1 MRGLTFE
8 VTEKCP
14 QCFDMCTGE
23 SSSDSPRTYN
33 SGCRP
38 RQLADACAAR
48 VSSLLHCCHNR
59 CTKEM
64 EGLVPYASSS
74 ESCLARAAAPAAVKS
89 SCRDTDR
96 RKHNAFDGGAW
107 QLQLVSLDRHTSTQ
121 LIREDRC
128 IRKRELP
135 TTWAIRRL
143 STHSLWRTSIPA
155 SVH

>member
-1 MRGLTFE
+1 MFRHVHRRVKFRFSKDLQLGMQTPPTSRCLC
-8 VTEKCP
+8 CP
-14 QCFDMCTGE
+14 
-23 SSSDSPRTYN
+23 SVK
-33 SGCRP
+33 
-38 RQLADACAAR
+38 LAA
-48 VSSLLHCCHNR
+48 LLPQPMY
-59 CTKEM
+59 KEM